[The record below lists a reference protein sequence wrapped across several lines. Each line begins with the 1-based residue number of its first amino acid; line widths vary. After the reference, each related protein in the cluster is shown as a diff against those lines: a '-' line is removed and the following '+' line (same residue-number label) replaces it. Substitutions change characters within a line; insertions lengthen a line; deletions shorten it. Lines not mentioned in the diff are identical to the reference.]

1 MDYKTLLESA
11 EGLLSS
17 EPTNLSLLSNASA
30 FLNDAISNLNWVGFY
45 MYKDGVLTLGPF
57 QGKVACNLI
66 MPGKGVVGTSFV
78 KKEVIVV
85 KNVHEIDNHIT
96 CDPVSISETV
106 VPIKNENGDV
116 WAILD
121 LDSPLEGRFDPQLV
135 DFLQQFGALLEKYI
149 DFNSALI

>member
-1 MDYKTLLESA
+1 MRSFTEVIKD
-11 EGLLSS
+11 
-17 EPTNLSLLSNASA
+17 
-30 FLNDAISNLNWVGFY
+30 INWVGFY

-96 CDPVSISETV
+96 CDPVSMSETV

-121 LDSPLEGRFDPQLV
+121 LDSPLEARFDQQLV
-135 DFLQQFGALLEKYI
+135 DFLQQFGALLET
-149 DFNSALI
+149 S

>member
-1 MDYKTLLESA
+1 M
-11 EGLLSS
+11 
-17 EPTNLSLLSNASA
+17 
-30 FLNDAISNLNWVGFY
+30 
-45 MYKDGVLTLGPF
+45 
-57 QGKVACNLI
+57 
-66 MPGKGVVGTSFV
+66 
-78 KKEVIVV
+78 
-85 KNVHEIDNHIT
+85 
-96 CDPVSISETV
+96 SETV